1 MQSFSFNYNK
11 SLRNYSLWFKIS
23 QRGYYLA
30 FLLRSFGIPT
40 NPNSNLHHHMC
51 INSHIDNSQPNIQF
65 IIVFYRYLFK
75 SPSPFRVQ
83 RGGYLDFLTLNPL
96 TGTIVS
102 RLWVPCTNIRAGESL
117 RGHFALIMSDFES
130 PKGDKCQSVVG
141 SLH

>member
-51 INSHIDNSQPNIQF
+51 INSHIDNSQPNIQL

-75 SPSPFRVQ
+75 SPFPLPSAT
-83 RGGYLDFLTLNPL
+83 RGIPRF
-96 TGTIVS
+96 
-102 RLWVPCTNIRAGESL
+102 
-117 RGHFALIMSDFES
+117 SDFE
-130 PKGDKCQSVVG
+130 PPNGDYSQSVVG
-141 SLH
+141 SLHEHQGRQIAPGAHILYLNLDLTPQAR